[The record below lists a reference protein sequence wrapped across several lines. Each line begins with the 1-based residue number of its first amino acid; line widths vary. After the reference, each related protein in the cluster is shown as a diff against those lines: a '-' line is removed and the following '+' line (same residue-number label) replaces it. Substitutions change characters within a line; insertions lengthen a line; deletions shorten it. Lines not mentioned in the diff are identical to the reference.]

1 MAHSASIWQSR
12 RAAVL
17 AGGAC
22 FLFGLLY
29 ILSTSDYAPGTSSAA
44 TSIRWKW
51 SHTAAQVEQLP
62 LYMDERDLADDRLSY
77 RLHLERTTSPPAQ
90 RMHSPTLTFDH
101 IYVLSL
107 PSRLDR
113 RNEMQQLA
121 RAHGLELTFVDA
133 VNKSEPFIKWIAEQ
147 AAQVRSERLEI
158 MARTRGVD
166 VSTLGGLHVGNDWST
181 PMPSPN
187 STTPFP
193 PRSDPRFASHDGD
206 WVAYLE
212 SHYEAGTLSS
222 LLPSDPDFNVTSA
235 LWDSNEAIA
244 GRQVNEGVIS
254 TYWGHSRAMKKILE
268 NGDRSALILEDDV
281 DWEWDLERLWS
292 RMERKLPGEWEAVL
306 LGHCWGK
313 ELFRPQYL
321 HPHLHRSSV
330 PLCLHA
336 YALSS
341 TGASHVLSLLSDPW
355 SAYQTA
361 IDTAVPSFIQFGLL
375 DSFSVEPPLV
385 IQRKEGASDIQAGVG
400 SKWRGLLM
408 DSTVDRIRR
417 AEGKE
422 VIEPVYDEANL
433 DSATVFRYGRGKCHL

>member
-1 MAHSASIWQSR
+1 MTRSAGLWQSR
-12 RAAVL
+12 RGAVL

-22 FLFGLLY
+22 FFVGLLY
-29 ILSTSDYAPGTSSAA
+29 ILSSSNPAAKTSAA
-44 TSIRWKW
+44 TSIRWIW
-51 SHTAAQVEQLP
+51 PSAAAPVVVEQLP
-62 LYMDERDLADDRLSY
+62 LYPDAEDLNDERFKY

-90 RMHSPTLTFDH
+90 RLHSPTLTFDH

-113 RNEMQQLA
+113 RQEMQQLA

-147 AAQVRSERLEI
+147 AAKVRPERLGI
-158 MARTRGVD
+158 MARVRGVN
-166 VSTLGGLHVGNDWST
+166 VSSLGGLGVGNDWLT
-181 PMPSPN
+181 PKPSMTSPEQ
-187 STTPFP
+187 FP
-193 PRSDPRFASHDGD
+193 PRDDPQFASDDGN
-206 WVAYLE
+206 WVAHLE
-212 SHYEAGTLSS
+212 SHAEAGTLAS
-222 LLPSDPDFNVTSA
+222 LFPSDPSFDVTRA
-235 LWDSNEAIA
+235 LWDHNEAIA

-254 TYWGHSRAMKKILE
+254 TYWGHTRAIKQVIE

-292 RMERKLPGEWEAVL
+292 RMERKLPDDWESVL

-313 ELFRPQYL
+313 ELFKPQYL

-336 YALSS
+336 YALSAH
-341 TGASHVLSLLSDPW
+341 GASHLLSLLSNPW

-361 IDTAVPSFIQFGLL
+361 VDTAVPSFIRFGLL
-375 DSFSVEPPLV
+375 NSFSVEPPLV
-385 IQRKEGASDIQAGVG
+385 IQRKDGPSDIQAGIG

-422 VIEPVYDEANL
+422 VLEPVYDEANL
-433 DSATVFRYGRGKCHL
+433 DPATVFRG